1 MASNSAIGLALE
13 EIVDLMTH
21 GLYPIF
27 GLISDVIN
35 FLMDIAM
42 DLLTYLAPLGTLVL
56 ITLVALLISRRLS
69 VAVMT
74 AIGLFIIDYI
84 GLWPESMQTLS
95 LVLVSTFIALLIGI
109 PTGILSSRYE
119 SVNSVVKVF
128 MDFMQTM
135 PSFVYLIPAVVFFG
149 LGEVPGVVATVIF
162 AMPPAVRLTNLGI
175 RQVPE
180 DMDEVAEAFG
190 CSYGQKLFKVQ
201 LPIAMPS
208 IMAGVNQTIMLS
220 LSMVVISGMIGAA
233 GLGQEILR
241 ALSRIDVGYGFEAGL
256 AVVILAIMLDRVS
269 SAFGERRTKH

>member
-1 MASNSAIGLALE
+1 MASNSAIGLAIE